1 MVVVCRH
8 FMSTGCVVLVG
19 TGPIADLLMQQASDA
34 LARETGRQLVSHSVG
49 ESPDA
54 VLSSGAEC
62 TGLLRLNGDAARL
75 HPNGGSWLSALADWR
90 LPVLLLTP
98 GDSDGGVS
106 GAAAAWVAL
115 CRELGVPLLG
125 VVQLR
130 GPWLSQ
136 ARRRDGLPWCGWI
149 PEHNHPQHQDGV
161 TALAGLIRRGQLTA
175 SPKAAA
181 SSRV

>member
-1 MVVVCRH
+1 
-8 FMSTGCVVLVG
+8 MSTGCLVLVG
-19 TGPIADLLMQQASDA
+19 TGPLPDLRMHQLASA
-34 LARETGRQLVSHSVG
+34 LSLETGRPLISHGIG

-54 VLSSGAEC
+54 VLSSCAEC

-98 GDSDGGVS
+98 GDPDGGVS

-130 GPWLSQ
+130 GPWQTQ

-149 PEHNHPQHQDGV
+149 PEPNNPQHQDGV
-161 TALAGLIRRGQLTA
+161 TALAGLIKRGQLTA

-181 SSRV
+181 SSWV

>member
-1 MVVVCRH
+1 MHAKLGIAGDFVC
-8 FMSTGCVVLVG
+8 
-19 TGPIADLLMQQASDA
+19 
-34 LARETGRQLVSHSVG
+34 
-49 ESPDA
+49 A
-54 VLSSGAEC
+54 VLGSKACNVQMDFLGAS
-62 TGLLRLNGDAARL
+62 TANGLLKVLCDI
-75 HPNGGSWLSALADWR
+75 PNGGSWLSALADWR